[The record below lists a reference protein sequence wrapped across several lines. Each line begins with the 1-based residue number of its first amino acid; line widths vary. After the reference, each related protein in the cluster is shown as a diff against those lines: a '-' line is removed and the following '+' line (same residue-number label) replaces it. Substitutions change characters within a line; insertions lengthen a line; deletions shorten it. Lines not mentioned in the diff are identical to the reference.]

1 MPINL
6 KPGLAATKKNRLLVI
21 IVKFLML
28 TLTVFVVFSFYVV
41 EKNRIVISPL
51 KTALLRMETKFD
63 EIHRWTQKVV
73 TPHLNAGIEFIWF
86 QLDLAVADF
95 RTMVDGDEDN
105 LKVDIPKEMA
115 DELKTHLI
123 ALDSDLKKYLKKEI
137 LSC

>member
-6 KPGLAATKKNRLLVI
+6 KTGLATTKKNLLLVI
-21 IVKFLML
+21 VVGFLL
-28 TLTVFVVFSFYVV
+28 IAITVFVTFSFYVV
-41 EKNRIVISPL
+41 EKNRIIISPL
-51 KTALLRMETKFD
+51 KTALHRIDIEID

-105 LKVDIPKEMA
+105 LKVDIPEEMA